1 MGDSQFVLAS
11 RSPRRV
17 QFLREAGFAFSTDPA
32 DVPECPAPNEPARD
46 YALRVAR
53 AKAGAALQRQPLW
66 PALGADTDVVLDGRI
81 LGKPGDAADAHAM
94 LTALSGRSHQ
104 VISAVVLLHGSRCE
118 SVTTV
123 TEIDFAPLSESDIAA
138 YVASGEPMGK
148 AGAYA
153 IQGLAARFVRAVRG
167 SYTGVVGLPMAET
180 CDLLLRFGISP
191 SATAQ

>member
-1 MGDSQFVLAS
+1 MDEPLFTLAS

-17 QFLREAGFAFSTDPA
+17 QFLREASFAFLTDPA
-32 DVPECPAPNEPARD
+32 DVPECPAPDEPARD

-53 AKAGAALQRQPLW
+53 AKAEAALHRQPQW

-81 LGKPGDAADAHAM
+81 LGKPADAAEAHTM

-118 SVTTV
+118 SVVTC
-123 TEIDFAPLSESDIAA
+123 TEIDFVVLSESDIAS

-148 AGAYA
+148 AGAYG
-153 IQGLAARFVRAVRG
+153 IQGLAARFVREVRG